1 MNGLLEENDKDCD
14 IISQPAERMD
24 QSDDSTS
31 RNQAAVDNSMM
42 KEVSTFQEENSNGL
56 SAEDMA
62 TVSMEVEE
70 SKNGEKNSSEQDC
83 ADGRR
88 REEEEM
94 DRLESISSRRSR
106 RRVSSTVK
114 PKAASQV
121 GKYNVNQLGLC
132 GNNSCSFVEVGTNSM
147 PKCANFC
154 SL

>member
-24 QSDDSTS
+24 QSDDSAS
-31 RNQAAVDNSMM
+31 RDQSAVDNSMM
-42 KEVSTFQEENSNGL
+42 SELSTSQEENSNGL

-70 SKNGEKNSSEQDC
+70 SKNGEKNSSERDR
-83 ADGRR
+83 ADGRG
-88 REEEEM
+88 EEEM
-94 DRLESISSRRSR
+94 DRSESISSRRPR

-132 GNNSCSFVEVGTNSM
+132 GNNSCSFVGSRY
-147 PKCANFC
+147 
-154 SL
+154 

>member
-24 QSDDSTS
+24 QSDDSAS
-31 RNQAAVDNSMM
+31 RDRAAVDNSMM
-42 KEVSTFQEENSNGL
+42 MELSTSQEENSNGL

-70 SKNGEKNSSEQDC
+70 SKNGEKNNSEQDC

-88 REEEEM
+88 RGA
-94 DRLESISSRRSR
+94 R

-121 GKYNVNQLGLC
+121 GKYNANQLGLC
-132 GNNSCSFVEVGTNSM
+132 GNNSCSFVGSRY
-147 PKCANFC
+147 
-154 SL
+154 